1 MRREQDMTTKQ
12 DLTMEESFEALEQ
25 IVRQLES
32 GEASLE
38 EAFVMYQKGM
48 ELLKDCS
55 KKIDTVE
62 KKMLILNEN
71 GDLRE
76 F

>member
-1 MRREQDMTTKQ
+1 MGKKVMS
-12 DLTMEESFEALEQ
+12 MEEAFSALDT
-25 IVRQLES
+25 IVEQLES

-38 EAFVMYQKGM
+38 DAFLMYQKGM

-55 KKIDTVE
+55 SKIDTVE
-62 KKMLILNEN
+62 KKMLKLNEN
-71 GDLRE
+71 GELSE

>member
-1 MRREQDMTTKQ
+1 
-12 DLTMEESFEALEQ
+12 MEKKSVSIEEAFSALDT
-25 IVRQLES
+25 IVEQLES

-38 EAFVMYQKGM
+38 EAFLMYQKGM

-55 KKIDTVE
+55 SKIDTVE
-62 KKMLILNEN
+62 KKMLKLNEN
-71 GDLRE
+71 GELSE

>member
-1 MRREQDMTTKQ
+1 MSIEENFTALNALVEQ
-12 DLTMEESFEALEQ
+12 ME
-25 IVRQLES
+25 R

-38 EAFVMYQKGM
+38 ETFLMYQKGM

-55 KKIDTVE
+55 EKIDAVE
-62 KKMLILNEN
+62 KKMKLLNEN
-71 GDLRE
+71 GELSE